1 MIRTLVLCL
10 LLLPAPGL
18 ADSVADQAM
27 AASANLQTA
36 IDDLDAAT
44 NAKDR
49 VAALTRTIRAYEQG
63 MAALREAMRQ
73 AELRDTTLTLAFQ
86 SKRDEVA
93 QLVGVLGSLDA
104 DPGPLLLLH
113 PAGPLGTV
121 RSGMMLADVTPALQ
135 VQAEALRAE
144 LQELAD
150 LRAVQQGVAATLADG
165 LQKAQVARTV
175 LSQAISERT
184 TLPKRFTEDP
194 AVLQNLL
201 TTADS
206 LEAFASGLNPDDA
219 APAGFAQAK
228 GTLPFPVLGRLLL
241 RPGETDAQGVPHPG
255 LTLSTRPLALVTSP
269 WTATIRYRGPLL
281 DYGNVMILEPGGG
294 YLIILSGLDKV
305 YGSIGDVIAAGAPV
319 GMMGGQ
325 VTQED
330 ADILAPLAEDSGAS
344 DTETLY
350 MELRQGAKPVDP
362 TDWFASIDG

>member
-27 AASANLQTA
+27 AASANLQSS

-150 LRAVQQGVAATLADG
+150 LRAVQQSVAATLADG

-241 RPGETDAQGVPHPG
+241 RPGETDAQGVRHPG

-269 WTATIRYRGPLL
+269 WAATIRYRGPLL

-305 YGSIGDVIAAGAPV
+305 YGSVGDVIAAGAPI

-325 VTQED
+325 VTQGD

>member
-1 MIRTLVLCL
+1 MIRTVVLCL

-18 ADSVADQAM
+18 ANSVADQAM
-27 AASANLQTA
+27 AASANLQSS

-121 RSGMMLADVTPALQ
+121 RSGMMLAVVTPALQ

-150 LRAVQQGVAATLADG
+150 LRAVQQSVAATLADG

-241 RPGETDAQGVPHPG
+241 RPGETDAQGVRHPG

-269 WTATIRYRGPLL
+269 WAATIRYRGPLL

-305 YGSIGDVIAAGAPV
+305 YGDVGDVIAAGAPI

-325 VTQED
+325 VTQGD